1 MIRGDTSIPAR
12 SRLIAWAQVI
22 EMASI
27 GGDRI
32 AELIELGWIEPV
44 QSGQDYLFRLTDVY
58 RMKKLNRLCNDIGM
72 STIAGTIV
80 VDLLDRIE
88 RLQNEIAELRRL
100 V

>member
-1 MIRGDTSIPAR
+1 
-12 SRLIAWAQVI
+12 
-22 EMASI
+22 
-27 GGDRI
+27 
-32 AELIELGWIEPV
+32 
-44 QSGQDYLFRLTDVY
+44 
-58 RMKKLNRLCNDIGM
+58 MKKLNRLCNDIGM